1 MKAWH
6 APRILWLEAA
16 ALLAAAFLAAML
28 AAPAFGQRGSAPC
41 SPSQPPGSPGTT
53 TGSGEQDKS
62 QPREDLSDRLA
73 RSDGTICPPAAVDP
87 EIHLPAPETGK
98 MPVIP
103 PPGSPGG
110 DQNVR
115 PR

>member
-1 MKAWH
+1 M
-6 APRILWLEAA
+6 WLEMA
-16 ALLAAAFLAAML
+16 ALLTAAFLAAML
-28 AAPAFGQRGSAPC
+28 VAPALGQRGSAPC
-41 SPSQPPGSPGTT
+41 APSQAPGAPGTT
-53 TGSGEQDKS
+53 TGSAEQDKA

-87 EIHLPAPETGK
+87 DIHVPAQETGK

-110 DQNVR
+110 DPNVR
-115 PR
+115 PK